1 MMQFCQLHG
10 LELSTSF
17 LRECARSNEW
27 LQFLL
32 QAQLYGHQPAQVS
45 SVHWPGSA
53 ARGDPS
59 VEPQQLLAFAS
70 LRILIPLGCGS
81 PSFTATFVNLI

>member
-1 MMQFCQLHG
+1 MVMQFCQLHG

-45 SVHWPGSA
+45 SVHSPDSG

-59 VEPQQLLAFAS
+59 VEAAGAS
-70 LRILIPLGCGS
+70 AAPGFWFSQGIDALG
-81 PSFTATFVNLI
+81 LW